1 MTKRVVCIVDGLDQL
16 TKDLSYEVSESPT
29 IYHNPTTIPLSP
41 YYVVTCNDGKMR
53 LYPVDNF
60 IELDKLNQLGI

>member
-29 IYHNPTTIPLSP
+29 TLSP

-60 IELDKLNQLGI
+60 IELDKLREDKLNQLGIW